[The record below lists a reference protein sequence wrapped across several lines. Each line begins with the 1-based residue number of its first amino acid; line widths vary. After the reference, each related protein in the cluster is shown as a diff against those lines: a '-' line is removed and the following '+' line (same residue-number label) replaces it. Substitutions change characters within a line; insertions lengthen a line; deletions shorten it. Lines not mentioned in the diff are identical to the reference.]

1 MSMKPGMSALPRA
14 SKAFEKNVW
23 ADFVELLC
31 LVSKDKE
38 ISLSDLVE
46 VARQEDPEHS
56 ERGDQESAEKEDS
69 FRQQLS
75 DVFSYLL
82 SRKQSFGDFYPFS
95 FVDEDTICVEQT
107 PLSSGQKLYLFLLY
121 ASNLSRFTKSEQA
134 RLTKDFEALSKA
146 VIKLVF
152 PQFNVEIFGTASQ
165 EGEPFHG
172 GNVFDRLQRLSQY
185 LNTTLSDAALKN
197 PRYRQAG
204 GDAGIDLVGF
214 AQIEAAG
221 SHAPFVPTLFAQCA
235 CSVDEWKDKQFSIQY
250 EKISKKFSNLAS
262 YCEFIIVPFSLRG
275 TDGSWSYTDLDRIVV
290 IPIDRVRF
298 LHIIS
303 LYGESFSFFENNDAY
318 ALVTDS
324 LEEII

>member
-1 MSMKPGMSALPRA
+1 MSMKPGMSTLPRA
-14 SKAFEKNVW
+14 SKAYEKNVW

-31 LVSKDKE
+31 LVSLDKE

-46 VARQEDPEHS
+46 VARQEDSAQS
-56 ERGDQESAEKEDS
+56 ERGDQDSAEKEDS
-69 FRQQLS
+69 FRQQFS
-75 DVFSYLL
+75 DVFRYLF

-95 FVDEDTICVEQT
+95 FVDEDTICIEQT
-107 PLSSGQKLYLFLLY
+107 PLSAGQKLYLFLLY

-134 RLTKDFEALSKA
+134 RLTKDFEALSKT

-152 PQFNVEIFGTASQ
+152 PQFNVEIFGTASR

-172 GNVFDRLQRLSQY
+172 GSVFDRLQRLSQY

-197 PRYRQAG
+197 QRYCQAG

-214 AQIEAAG
+214 AQIEADG
-221 SHAPFVPTLFAQCA
+221 SRAPFVPTLFAQCA
-235 CSVDEWKDKQFSIQY
+235 CSVDEWKDKQSSIKH
-250 EKISKKFSNLAS
+250 ETISKKIINLAS
-262 YCEFIIVPFSLRG
+262 YFEFIIVPFSLRG
-275 TDGSWSYTDLDRIVV
+275 TDGSWSNTDLDRIVV